1 MAKKKRKVQP
11 PLVSKEALVKNWSN
25 PHTKKLF
32 KQIGIFSI
40 ASQVLLYL
48 FSQFGAG
55 YQLFSYMFLG
65 AGRFDDLRNGIFE
78 HRYYFSPQ
86 LLDIP
91 GFASVASPPM
101 VFVWQMYGYFVK
113 SEYAL
118 WASLVVT
125 YLLLVF
131 IIWKATR
138 NVYATIFFS
147 TAHPVVFAF
156 VRGNP
161 DMWVLIA
168 TCAAGIAL
176 IRGKNWVVA
185 VMFGLMSAL
194 KFPFLL
200 FGLIFIMRKDFK
212 NLALQAVVT
221 IAAFLLPLTAKP
233 WSIPDQINV
242 FNVIVARYYQGY
254 VIGDAGM
261 LFNVSLFGLEKPLMY
276 LLQGNSLLT
285 ATQARDVAIAA
296 LTVQIVSVILL
307 SVLLLAVPVYH
318 RVKNSKA
325 SDNQLSSSSETD
337 LYLVFF
343 LFLASL
349 QCLFPQIA
357 AEYRLAQLVVIVA
370 LLYSMKSRF
379 LEDRLNLIL
388 LTLIFLPKHFLVI
401 SFPAGVA
408 NIATIS
414 SLITP
419 VLLTF
424 LAFRIQIYL
433 SKNGFYS
440 KLLDA
445 SRVLKNQSKTS
456 S

>member
-1 MAKKKRKVQP
+1 
-11 PLVSKEALVKNWSN
+11 
-25 PHTKKLF
+25 
-32 KQIGIFSI
+32 
-40 ASQVLLYL
+40 
-48 FSQFGAG
+48 
-55 YQLFSYMFLG
+55 
-65 AGRFDDLRNGIFE
+65 
-78 HRYYFSPQ
+78 
-86 LLDIP
+86 
-91 GFASVASPPM
+91 M

-118 WASLVVT
+118 WASLILT

-131 IIWKATR
+131 AIWKATR
-138 NVYATIFFS
+138 NVYATVFFS

-168 TCAAGIAL
+168 TCIAGIAL
-176 IRGKNWVVA
+176 IRGKIWVVA

-200 FGLIFIMRKDFK
+200 FGLIFIVRKDFR
-212 NLALQAVVT
+212 NLALQAIVT

-285 ATQARDVAIAA
+285 PTQARDVAVAA
-296 LTVQIVSVILL
+296 LTVQIVSVVLL
-307 SVLLLAVPVYH
+307 SVLLLAVPVYQ
-318 RVKNSKA
+318 RIKSRKTSV
-325 SDNQLSSSSETD
+325 NQISSSTEID
-337 LYLVFF
+337 LYLAFF
-343 LFLASL
+343 LFLALL
-349 QCLFPQIA
+349 QCLLPQVA

-370 LLYSMKSRF
+370 LLYSVKSRF
-379 LEDRLNLIL
+379 LEDLSNLVIL
-388 LTLIFLPKHFLVI
+388 SLIFLPKHFLVI

-408 NIATIS
+408 NIVTVS
-414 SLITP
+414 SINC
-419 VLLTF
+419 V
-424 LAFRIQIYL
+424 
-433 SKNGFYS
+433 NCC
-440 KLLDA
+440 
-445 SRVLKNQSKTS
+445 
-456 S
+456 

>member
-11 PLVSKEALVKNWSN
+11 PFVSKDAQVKNWSN

-48 FSQFGAG
+48 FSQYGAG

-118 WASLVVT
+118 WTSLVVT

-131 IIWKATR
+131 AIWKATR

-168 TCAAGIAL
+168 TCIAGIAL
-176 IRGKNWVVA
+176 IRRKNWVVA

-200 FGLIFIMRKDFK
+200 FGLIFIMRRDFK
-212 NLALQAVVT
+212 NLALQAGVT
-221 IAAFLLPLTAKP
+221 ITAFLLPLITKP

-285 ATQARDVAIAA
+285 ADQARDVAIAA

-307 SVLLLAVPVYH
+307 LVLLLAVPIYH
-318 RVKNSKA
+318 RMKNSKA
-325 SDNQLSSSSETD
+325 SNKQLNSSSETD

-343 LFLASL
+343 LFLALL

-370 LLYSMKSRF
+370 LLYSVRSRF
-379 LEDRLNLIL
+379 LENRLNLIL

-408 NIATIS
+408 NIVTIS
-414 SLITP
+414 SLISP
-419 VLLTF
+419 VLLIV
-424 LAFRIQIYL
+424 LAFRIQSYL
-433 SKNGFYS
+433 SHNGFFSPILNLTMRS
-440 KLLDA
+440 KNR
-445 SRVLKNQSKTS
+445 SQP
-456 S
+456 

>member
-11 PLVSKEALVKNWSN
+11 PLVSKDALVKNWSN
-25 PHTKKLF
+25 PKTKKLF

-40 ASQVLLYL
+40 ASQALLYL
-48 FSQFGAG
+48 FSQYGAG
-55 YQLFSYMFLG
+55 YQLFNYMFLST
-65 AGRFDDLRNGIFE
+65 GRFDDLRNGIVQNKYF
-78 HRYYFSPQ
+78 FSPE
-86 LLDIP
+86 LLDIK

-101 VFVWQMYGYFVK
+101 IFMWHIYEIFVK
-113 SEYAL
+113 TESAL
-118 WASLVVT
+118 IISLILTYLVLALVVW
-125 YLLLVF
+125 L
-131 IIWKATR
+131 ATKDIL
-138 NVYATIFFS
+138 ATIFLL
-147 TAHPVVFAF
+147 TLHPILFAF
-156 VRGNP
+156 ARANP

-168 TCAAGIAL
+168 TCIAGIAL

-221 IAAFLLPLTAKP
+221 IAAFLLPLTTKP

-242 FNVIVARYYQGY
+242 FNVIVARYYEGY

-285 ATQARDVAIAA
+285 ASQARDVAIAA

-325 SDNQLSSSSETD
+325 SGNQLSSSSETD

-343 LFLASL
+343 LFLALL

-370 LLYSMKSRF
+370 LLYSVRSRF
-379 LEDRLNLIL
+379 LENRLNLIL

-408 NIATIS
+408 NIVTIS
-414 SLITP
+414 SLISP
-419 VLLTF
+419 VLLIV
-424 LAFRIQIYL
+424 LAFRIQSYL
-433 SKNGFYS
+433 SHNGFFAPILNLTMRS
-440 KLLDA
+440 KNR
-445 SRVLKNQSKTS
+445 SQP
-456 S
+456 

>member
-1 MAKKKRKVQP
+1 
-11 PLVSKEALVKNWSN
+11 
-25 PHTKKLF
+25 
-32 KQIGIFSI
+32 
-40 ASQVLLYL
+40 
-48 FSQFGAG
+48 
-55 YQLFSYMFLG
+55 
-65 AGRFDDLRNGIFE
+65 
-78 HRYYFSPQ
+78 
-86 LLDIP
+86 
-91 GFASVASPPM
+91 
-101 VFVWQMYGYFVK
+101 
-113 SEYAL
+113 
-118 WASLVVT
+118 
-125 YLLLVF
+125 
-131 IIWKATR
+131 
-138 NVYATIFFS
+138 
-147 TAHPVVFAF
+147 
-156 VRGNP
+156 
-161 DMWVLIA
+161 
-168 TCAAGIAL
+168 
-176 IRGKNWVVA
+176 
-185 VMFGLMSAL
+185 
-194 KFPFLL
+194 
-200 FGLIFIMRKDFK
+200 MRKDFK

-221 IAAFLLPLTAKP
+221 ITAFLLPLMMKP

-285 ATQARDVAIAA
+285 TDQARDVSIAA

-307 SVLLLAVPVYH
+307 SALLLAVPIYH

-325 SDNQLSSSSETD
+325 PDNQLSSSSETD

-343 LFLASL
+343 LFLALL

-370 LLYSMKSRF
+370 LLYSVKSRF

-401 SFPAGVA
+401 GFPAGVA

-414 SLITP
+414 SLISP

-424 LAFRIQIYL
+424 LAFRIQMYL

>member
-1 MAKKKRKVQP
+1 MAKKKQRYQVP
-11 PLVSKEALVKNWSN
+11 PASKDNVAKGWSN
-25 PHTKKLF
+25 PNTKKLF

-40 ASQVLLYL
+40 AAQVFFYLLSQL
-48 FSQFGAG
+48 GTG

-101 VFVWQMYGYFVK
+101 VFVWQLYGYFVK
-113 SEYAL
+113 SEFAL
-118 WASLVVT
+118 WASLILT
-125 YLLLVF
+125 YLILVF
-131 IIWKATR
+131 VIWKATR

-168 TCAAGIAL
+168 TCIAGISL

-185 VMFGLMSAL
+185 VMFGLMGAL

-200 FGLIFIMRKDFK
+200 FGLMFIMRRDFK
-212 NLALQAVVT
+212 NLALQVVVT
-221 IAAFLLPLTAKP
+221 IAAFLIPLTAKP

-285 ATQARDVAIAA
+285 ASQARDVAIAA
-296 LTVQIVSVILL
+296 LTVQIVSVVLLSILL
-307 SVLLLAVPVYH
+307 LGVPVYQ
-318 RVKNSKA
+318 RIKSRNTSN
-325 SDNQLSSSSETD
+325 NQISSSSETD

-343 LFLASL
+343 LFLALL
-349 QCLFPQIA
+349 QCLFPQVA

-370 LLYSMKSRF
+370 LLFSVKSRF
-379 LEDRLNLIL
+379 LENRFNLIVL
-388 LTLIFLPKHFLVI
+388 VLVFLPKHFLVI

-408 NIATIS
+408 NIVTIS
-414 SLITP
+414 SLISP
-419 VLLTF
+419 VLLTI
-424 LAFRIQIYL
+424 LAFRIQKYL
-433 SKNGFYS
+433 SSNGFYS
-440 KLLDA
+440 PLLNRIKVPKD
-445 SRVLKNQSKTS
+445 RT
-456 S
+456 

>member
-11 PLVSKEALVKNWSN
+11 PLVSKDALVKNWSN

-40 ASQVLLYL
+40 TSQVLLYL

-118 WASLVVT
+118 WVSLILT

-131 IIWKATR
+131 AIWKATR
-138 NVYATIFFS
+138 NVYATVFFS

-168 TCAAGIAL
+168 TCIAGIAL
-176 IRGKNWVVA
+176 IRGKIWVVA

-200 FGLIFIMRKDFK
+200 FGLIFIVRKDFR

-242 FNVIVARYYQGY
+242 FNVIVARYYEGY

-285 ATQARDVAIAA
+285 PTQARDVAIAA
-296 LTVQIVSVILL
+296 LTVQIISVVLL
-307 SVLLLAVPVYH
+307 SVLLLGIPIYQRIKSRKTSV
-318 RVKNSKA
+318 
-325 SDNQLSSSSETD
+325 NQISSSTEID
-337 LYLVFF
+337 LYLAFF
-343 LFLASL
+343 LFLALL
-349 QCLFPQIA
+349 QCLLPQVA

-370 LLYSMKSRF
+370 LLYSVKSRF

-414 SLITP
+414 SLISP
-419 VLLTF
+419 VLLIF
-424 LAFRIQIYL
+424 MAFRIQMYL
-433 SKNGFYS
+433 SKNEFYS

-445 SRVLKNQSKTS
+445 SRVLKKRSRTS